1 MRGRWSC
8 ETKPL
13 RGRGNMASKK
23 KAKTRTVSAPKRR
36 RSEDSSD
43 DNRML
48 MATSARH
55 GENGKRIAHVDR
67 KTRETTVKV
76 ALKLDGAGR
85 AESATGVPFL
95 DHMLES
101 FARHGFFDLKI
112 EAKGDLHI
120 DEHHTVEDV
129 GIVLGKA
136 FAQALGDRSGIKRF
150 GEAVVP
156 LDEALCSVVVDISGR
171 SYLAY
176 NVPITQERVG
186 SFQTELVH
194 DFMKALSDNVGMNL
208 HLNMLSGRNPHH
220 VIEAAF
226 KALARAMDQATS
238 LEPRVAGVLST
249 KGTLS

>member
-1 MRGRWSC
+1 M
-8 ETKPL
+8 
-13 RGRGNMASKK
+13 MASKRK
-23 KAKTRTVSAPKRR
+23 PKAPAARPSRARSSRPEMRDDGALEPSAPQSGRR
-36 RSEDSSD
+36 A
-43 DNRML
+43 
-48 MATSARH
+48 ATI
-55 GENGKRIAHVDR
+55 ER
-67 KTRETTVKV
+67 KTRETAVKI
-76 ALKLDGAGR
+76 ALRLDGNGR
-85 AESATGVPFL
+85 SEVATGVPFL

-101 FARHGFFDLKI
+101 FARHGFFDLKV

-136 FAQALGDRSGIKRF
+136 FAQALGDRSGIRRF
-150 GEAVVP
+150 GEASVP
-156 LDEALCSVVVDISGR
+156 LDEALCSAIVDISGR
-171 SYLAY
+171 SYLGY
-176 NVPITQERVG
+176 EVPIAQERVG

-208 HLNMLSGRNPHH
+208 HLRLLGGRNPHH

-226 KALARAMDQATS
+226 KSLARAMDQATS